1 MTPEQSTEFEA
12 KGCLYLGEALSKQ
25 VVQPIKTR
33 ILDDL
38 KRLNIWS
45 SGRTLSQRL
54 KGVPIFQQ
62 TDKLGQWIAYP
73 DLHQT
78 LMTASLSSAMEQLAQ
93 RPLLPA
99 QSAPLLISLPQKDAW
114 TLTGLNWHRDIA
126 QSQTRSIPGIQAF
139 VLLDDVPVHGGAT
152 LALAGSHRLS
162 NPTTARQRLEQLSK
176 GGVVSVEGCE
186 LSLVEMSGRA
196 GDVYLM
202 DMRVLHTPSIN
213 ASKKPRLM
221 ATMRRLVDA
230 H

>member
-1 MTPEQSTEFEA
+1 MTSEQSAEFA
-12 KGCLYLGEALSKQ
+12 TRGCLYLAGALSKK
-25 VVQPIKTR
+25 VIQPIKAR
-33 ILDDL
+33 VLGDL
-38 KRLNIWS
+38 KQLNIWS

-62 TDKLGQWIAYP
+62 TNKLGQWISYP
-73 DLHQT
+73 DLHRT
-78 LMTASLSSAMEQLAQ
+78 LMSASLSSVMEQLVQ

-99 QSAPLLISLPQKDAW
+99 QSAPLLISLPHKDDW
-114 TLTGLNWHRDIA
+114 TLAGLSWHRDIA
-126 QSQTRSIPGIQAF
+126 HSQTRSIPGIQAF

-152 LALAGSHRLS
+152 LAIAGSHRLN
-162 NPTTARQRLEQLSK
+162 NPTAAKQRLEELSSD
-176 GGVVSVEGCE
+176 GAISVEGCE
-186 LSLVEMSGRA
+186 LSLVEMCGRA

-202 DMRVLHTPSIN
+202 DIRVLHSPSIN

>member
-1 MTPEQSTEFEA
+1 MMPEQRTEFETR
-12 KGCLYLGEALSKQ
+12 GCLYLAGALPKK

-33 ILDDL
+33 ILSDL
-38 KRLNIWS
+38 KQLNIWS
-45 SGRTLSQRL
+45 SGRTPSQRL

-62 TDKLGQWIAYP
+62 TDKLGQWISYP
-73 DLHQT
+73 DLHRT
-78 LMTASLSSAMEQLAQ
+78 LMSASLSSAMEQLVQ
-93 RPLLPA
+93 RPLAPA
-99 QSAPLLISLPQKDAW
+99 QSAPLLISLPHKDDW

-152 LALAGSHRLS
+152 LALAGSHRLN
-162 NPTTARQRLEQLSK
+162 NPTTAKQRLEELS
-176 GGVVSVEGCE
+176 GGGAISVEGCE
-186 LSLVEMSGRA
+186 LSLVEMFGRA